1 MTRKRILIADD
12 SLTVLKALELK
23 LKAAGY
29 DVYTATDGSDAVA
42 LAGQIRPDIV
52 IMDVNFPPD
61 ISQGGVDW
69 NGFKVLEWMA
79 HTGST
84 GLTPSII
91 ITSDDVERH
100 KDAAVEAGA
109 TALFQK
115 PVSYPD
121 LLETL
126 EECLGDAKANC

>member
-1 MTRKRILIADD
+1 MTGKRILIADD

-23 LKAAGY
+23 LRAVGY
-29 DVYTATDGSDAVA
+29 DVHTATDGSDAVA
-42 LAGQIRPDIV
+42 LAGKIRPDIV

-69 NGFKVLEWMA
+69 DGFRVLEWINR
-79 HTGST
+79 TGAA
-84 GLTPSII
+84 GLPPTII

-109 TALFQK
+109 VALFQK

-126 EECLGDAKANC
+126 EECLGESAADR